1 MFSTAKLYAAGA
13 ALIIIL
19 GLSATVYVQHGQKKV
34 LRAELAQV
42 RAANKTTDNA
52 IQELKAEREK
62 AGKSCAQQVA
72 GKDRLIDE
80 LRRIRETKGG
90 NDAKQGNGTS
100 GNEVAAADSARSGDA
115 LLALLNG
122 MFPTSAADG
131 NGVCQAADPAVA
143 GGAAVVPG
151 QVRYF
156 FCSDEDVRN
165 LVSNVALCKAWALE
179 AVDVIEGL
187 R

>member
-1 MFSTAKLYAAGA
+1 MIFSTAKLYAAGA
-13 ALIIIL
+13 ALLIIL
-19 GLSATVYVQHGQKKV
+19 GLSAVVYVQHGQKKV
-34 LRAELAQV
+34 LEAELAQAL
-42 RAANKTTDNA
+42 AANKTSDNT

-62 AGKSCAQQVA
+62 AGQSCAQRVA

-90 NDAKQGNGTS
+90 NDAKQGNRSS
-100 GNEVAAADSARSGDA
+100 GNEVAAANSARSGDA
-115 LLALLNG
+115 LLVLLNG
-122 MFPTSAADG
+122 MFPSSGADG

-143 GGAAVVPG
+143 QGAAVVPG

-165 LVSNVALCKAWALE
+165 LVSNVALCRAWALE
-179 AVDVIEGL
+179 SV
-187 R
+187 